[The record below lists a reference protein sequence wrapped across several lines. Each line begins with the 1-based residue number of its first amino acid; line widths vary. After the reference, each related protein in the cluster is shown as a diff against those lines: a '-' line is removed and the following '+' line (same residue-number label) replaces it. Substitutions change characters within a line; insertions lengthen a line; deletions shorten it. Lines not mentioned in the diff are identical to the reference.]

1 MGVLPDKAKEEAMVG
16 DAVVV
21 VTVVGVGV
29 CSISVWLASPQARRT
44 MITRRIV
51 RLVAELENFDF
62 IPNLEVVHRD
72 YVGMGY
78 ACGES
83 WFSPEGLKEL
93 GVIGDGLVDDLD
105 GDWTVQD
112 GVRGTIDGAEST
124 AAYGFQV
131 LVSADTL
138 KHGSWRGL

>member
-21 VTVVGVGV
+21 VTVVGVAA
-29 CSISVWLASPQARRT
+29 CSISVWLASPQARRA
-44 MITRRIV
+44 MLTRRIV

-78 ACGES
+78 ACGEH
-83 WFSPEGLKEL
+83 WFSLEGLEEL
-93 GVIGDGLVDDLD
+93 AVVGDGLVDDLD
-105 GDWTVQD
+105 GNGAVQD
-112 GVRGTIDGAEST
+112 GVRGTIDGTEST
-124 AAYGFQV
+124 TAYAFQV
-131 LVSADTL
+131 LVSADAL
-138 KHGSWRGL
+138 KHGS

>member
-16 DAVVV
+16 DGVAV
-21 VTVVGVGV
+21 VTVVGVAA

-78 ACGES
+78 ACGEP
-83 WFSPEGLKEL
+83 WFSLEVLEEL
-93 GVIGDGLVDDLD
+93 GVVGDGLVDDLD
-105 GDWTVQD
+105 GNGAVQD

-124 AAYGFQV
+124 TAYAFQV
-131 LVSADTL
+131 LVSADAL
-138 KHGSWRGL
+138 KHGKCPGL

>member
-21 VTVVGVGV
+21 VTVVGVAA
-29 CSISVWLASPQARRT
+29 CSISVWLASPQARRA
-44 MITRRIV
+44 MLTRRIV

-78 ACGES
+78 ACGEH
-83 WFSPEGLKEL
+83 WFSL
-93 GVIGDGLVDDLD
+93 G
-105 GDWTVQD
+105 
-112 GVRGTIDGAEST
+112 
-124 AAYGFQV
+124 F
-131 LVSADTL
+131 
-138 KHGSWRGL
+138 